1 MEKPKISSCLV
12 GVVLGAI
19 VGLLS
24 GMAFASG
31 WFATGTLLVITFFGY
46 FLGAILENRSIFGF
60 GTSAGVDRDP
70 KNPLLCFFA

>member
-1 MEKPKISSCLV
+1 MEKSEISSCLV
-12 GVVLGAI
+12 GLILGAI

-46 FLGAILENRSIFGF
+46 FLGAILENLESLNIQIQHQLRG
-60 GTSAGVDRDP
+60 
-70 KNPLLCFFA
+70 K